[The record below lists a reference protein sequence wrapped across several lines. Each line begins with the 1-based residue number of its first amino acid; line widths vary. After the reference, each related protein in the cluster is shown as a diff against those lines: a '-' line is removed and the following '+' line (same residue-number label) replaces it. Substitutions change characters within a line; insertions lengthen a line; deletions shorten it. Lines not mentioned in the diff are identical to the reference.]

1 MPVQTYNSPA
11 QRIGTI
17 KGRILRHAIP
27 RIALGVVGVNDD
39 FKKNSG
45 DTVIYRRWVPKGA
58 TATQPNRFFQDGT
71 GDRAAA
77 YANQFQVTEGVTPKP
92 ESLVPQDI
100 TATVNQYAYVMGYT
114 DKTKDLN
121 EDDVPKAM
129 TQQVGETKGL
139 INEMVLF
146 GVLKGCTN
154 KFYGGTGTSRGT
166 VNGPITLEK
175 LRRIARSLDANHST
189 TITSMMK
196 RGKAGQYGTSPVGTC
211 YPVWINTDLKP
222 DVREL
227 PGFKEVYEY
236 GDPSVAVDNE
246 FGFCEDFRFIATP
259 DLPAVQDAGAA
270 VAGTVPLL
278 SSTTGTYADVY
289 QVIIGSEYAW
299 GHIGVNKET
308 MDVTHLPP
316 GQKDKGDILGQRGYV
331 GCIWYY
337 HAVVLNNLQMA
348 VFEVGTR
355 ALNG

>member
-1 MPVQTYNSPA
+1 MPVQTYSSPA

-17 KGRILRHAIP
+17 KGRILRHAMPKIC
-27 RIALGVVGVNDD
+27 LGVVGVNDD
-39 FKKNSG
+39 FNGGQG

-58 TATQPNRFFQDGT
+58 TASQPNRFFQDGT

-77 YANQFQVTEGVTPKP
+77 YANQFLVTEGVTQKAD
-92 ESLVPQDI
+92 SLVPQDI
-100 TATVNQYAYVMGYT
+100 SATVNQYAYVMGYT
-114 DKTKDLN
+114 DKTKTLS
-121 EDDVPKAM
+121 EDDAPKAM

-154 KFYGGTGTSRGT
+154 KFYGGTGTSRNT
-166 VNGPITLEK
+166 VNGVITLEK
-175 LRRIARSLDANHST
+175 LWKIARSLDANHAT
-189 TITSMMK
+189 TITKMMK
-196 RGKAGQYGTSPVGTC
+196 RGKAGMYGTTPVGTC
-211 YPVWINTDLKP
+211 YPVWINSELKP
-222 DVREL
+222 DVRLL

-246 FGFCEDFRFIATP
+246 FGFCGDFRFICTP
-259 DLPAVQDAGAA
+259 DLPEVQDAGAA

-278 SSTTGTYADVY
+278 KSTSGTYADVF
-289 QVIIGSEYAW
+289 QVIIGSQYAW
-299 GHIGVNKET
+299 GHIGVSKDR
-308 MDVTHLPP
+308 MDITHLPP
-316 GQKDKGDILGQRGYV
+316 NQKDKNDILGQRGYI